1 LNIQSYPDELRC
13 ITRQFSKYAYYRQ
26 TTYYNIMGAVFR
38 SKDIGMGYK
47 KIIENAIKDLSPDTK
62 DNVIKLFNSWEGI
75 PSIQKLKEIM
85 GPDKAERLL
94 KQIRANK
101 KIYLTDEERDA
112 LKDILKESLTFD

>member
-1 LNIQSYPDELRC
+1 
-13 ITRQFSKYAYYRQ
+13 
-26 TTYYNIMGAVFR
+26 MGAVFR

-62 DNVIKLFNSWEGI
+62 DNVIKLFNSWEGTS
-75 PSIQKLKEIM
+75 SIQKLKEIM

-101 KIYLTDEERDA
+101 KIYLTDDERDA

>member
-1 LNIQSYPDELRC
+1 
-13 ITRQFSKYAYYRQ
+13 
-26 TTYYNIMGAVFR
+26 MGAVFR

-75 PSIQKLKEIM
+75 SSIQKLKEIM
-85 GPDKAERLL
+85 GPDKAEQLL
-94 KQIRANK
+94 KQIGANK
-101 KIYLTDEERDA
+101 KIYLTDEERDG

>member
-1 LNIQSYPDELRC
+1 
-13 ITRQFSKYAYYRQ
+13 
-26 TTYYNIMGAVFR
+26 MGAVFR
-38 SKDIGMGYK
+38 PKDIGMGYK

-85 GPDKAERLL
+85 APDKAERLL

>member
-1 LNIQSYPDELRC
+1 
-13 ITRQFSKYAYYRQ
+13 
-26 TTYYNIMGAVFR
+26 MGAVFR

-75 PSIQKLKEIM
+75 PSTQKLKEIM
-85 GPDKAERLL
+85 GPDKAEQLL
-94 KQIRANK
+94 KQIGANK